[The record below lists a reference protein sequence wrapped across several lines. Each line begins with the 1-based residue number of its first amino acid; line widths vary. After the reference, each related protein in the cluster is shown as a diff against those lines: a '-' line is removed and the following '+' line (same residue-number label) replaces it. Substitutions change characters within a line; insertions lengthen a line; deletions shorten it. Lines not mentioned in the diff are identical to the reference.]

1 VPGNGVE
8 MPRPRQR
15 SRISFAISH
24 RELDVRT
31 SVVAIEGD
39 CDLDSA
45 PRLKWALV
53 DLLADGERSL
63 ILDLSLVTFMD
74 STALGALIGVQMT
87 LSANDMLVIAGASPS
102 VLRLFALTG
111 VDRRLSLFSTLD
123 AALTHV
129 RQTAFASAKHSKP
142 ADVNSD
148 DRSRIEHQR
157 SPPTFTDTSH
167 DSSGDPAIDQTALTR
182 DAALALGVAATA
194 VPFARS
200 RQAQAERW
208 LRVLRRCGG
217 AGIALSSLGLTD
229 TPLAEFPECATVDRC
244 DSQGGTDRDEVA
256 TVTRHAGRLA
266 RHRGGSSIHTT
277 DLLGA
282 VIEVYG
288 SDIDHLLLMHG
299 TSRSD
304 LIKALC
310 LEAPDSC

>member
-1 VPGNGVE
+1 MMNRTGSE
-8 MPRPRQR
+8 PRLQQR
-15 SRISFAISH
+15 SRVSFAISH
-24 RELDVRT
+24 RELDART

-39 CDLDSA
+39 CDLDSV

-53 DLLADGERSL
+53 DLLADGHRSL

-74 STALGALIGVQMT
+74 STALSALIGVQIT
-87 LSANDMLVIAGASPS
+87 LSANDTLVIVGASPS
-102 VLRLFALTG
+102 VLTLFALTG

-129 RQTAFASAKHSKP
+129 RQTAFASAKHSQP
-142 ADVNSD
+142 TDVNND
-148 DRSRIEHQR
+148 DRSRIERQR
-157 SPPTFTDTSH
+157 PPPTFTKTSH
-167 DSSGDPAIDQTALTR
+167 DSSGDAAIDKTALTR

-200 RQAQAERW
+200 RQDQAERW
-208 LRVLRRCGG
+208 LRVLRTCGG
-217 AGIALSSLGLTD
+217 AGITLSSLGLTD
-229 TPLAEFPECATVDRC
+229 IPLTDFPECDAVDRC
-244 DSQGGTDRDEVA
+244 DSQGGTDQDEVA

-277 DLLGA
+277 DLLAA

-288 SDIDHLLLMHG
+288 SDIDRLLMMHG

-304 LIKALC
+304 LIKLLG
-310 LEAPDSC
+310 LEAPDPC